1 MLSVNEMRNELFLA
15 EGLSDKIISEI
26 HQQKYLQIW
35 VPKIYGGRELSF
47 VDGLQLL
54 QSLAN
59 IDGSF
64 GWTITLCSGAHYFA
78 RNLLPA
84 KAKELFSSPDIFVG
98 GSGLIG
104 GTAEKTSSGFIL
116 NGQWTHA
123 TGSTYLSHFTL
134 NAQLTENG
142 QACLDDNQQPIIR
155 SFIVPK
161 EKVNLHPS
169 WPFMGMRATHTYA
182 FEVKNAAISSED
194 SFVYDVFYTQDLVS
208 HLPFRLFAD
217 ATLMVNYL
225 GMSAHFAEEAAKYKS
240 DEEIQFLKDFV
251 DQSSE
256 KLLNFAQQ
264 SENSLMDKKI
274 ISVEFIEEVH
284 QFCTDVLHH
293 LTHLM
298 LDVYLILG
306 MKAAKNDEVL
316 HQIFRDYFTATQ
328 HANFRK

>member
-1 MLSVNEMRNELFLA
+1 MREELLLA
-15 EGLSDKIISEI
+15 EALSDKVLSEI

-54 QSLAN
+54 QSLAF

-64 GWTITLCSGAHYFA
+64 GWTVTLCSGAHYFA
-78 RNLLPA
+78 RNLLPT

-98 GSGLIG
+98 GSGMVG

-116 NGQWTHA
+116 NGRWMHA
-123 TGSTYLSHFTL
+123 TGASYLSHFTL
-134 NAQLTENG
+134 NAQITENG
-142 QACLDDNQQPIIR
+142 QPCLGDNQQPIVR

-161 EKVNLHPS
+161 ERVSLHPS

-182 FEVKNAAISSED
+182 FEVKNAAISRED
-194 SFVYDVFYTQDLVS
+194 SFVYDEFYTQDLIS

-225 GMSAHFAEEAAKYKS
+225 GMATHFAEEATNYKS
-240 DEEIQFLKDFV
+240 DQEIQLLKDFV
-251 DQSSE
+251 DQTSE
-256 KLLNFAQQ
+256 KLLNYAQQ
-264 SENSLMDKKI
+264 SERILMDKNTI
-274 ISVEFIEEVH
+274 LVEFIEEVH
-284 QFCTDVLHH
+284 RFCTNALHH

-306 MKAAKNDEVL
+306 MKASKNDELL
-316 HQIFRDYFTATQ
+316 HQIFRDFFTATQ